1 MAKKD
6 NGKRLAY
13 MLRHSQ
19 NPLYINLDGGWA
31 SVSIIICELNI
42 SRSELEEIVANDN
55 KGRYAF
61 DAHKQRIRACQGHSI
76 PGVVVHMEA
85 PEPPM
90 YLYHGTATRFLDA
103 VMHEG
108 LKPMSRQW
116 VHLSKDYD
124 TAVNVGSRH
133 GKAIVLRINAKQ
145 FVADGNELYISD
157 NGVWQAK
164 YVDPKYMEI
173 YTPQEES

>member
-1 MAKKD
+1 
-6 NGKRLAY
+6 
-13 MLRHSQ
+13 
-19 NPLYINLDGGWA
+19 
-31 SVSIIICELNI
+31 
-42 SRSELEEIVANDN
+42 
-55 KGRYAF
+55 
-61 DAHKQRIRACQGHSI
+61 
-76 PGVVVHMEA
+76 
-85 PEPPM
+85 
-90 YLYHGTATRFLDA
+90 
-103 VMHEG
+103 MHEG

-157 NGVWQAK
+157 NGVWQTK

-173 YTPQEES
+173 YTPQEET